1 MKNKKLLAVMLTI
14 FKGVDE
20 KQLIE
25 AIDKEDGDDSVLKAF
40 TEKHEVF
47 STDELDKIKK
57 NAREEAVNAHFN
69 KTDFDIDKDIP
80 SPIAAKLLGRKL
92 EGKQAALAKKYEV
105 SDAKDIDDLIEKLVT
120 KSKEGKGNPDQE
132 LIKQIDLLKQT
143 VIDAETKVKEVEN
156 KYVTD
161 EINRHFNDSLAQLSL
176 DYPEE
181 ALPKQMELLQ
191 HSYLSQRK
199 LDKKGK
205 TIVVLDSKGER
216 INDKLGDPL
225 PISNDLTEF
234 AKSYGFKFKEKE
246 QGGRGDGSSQGAGA
260 SINYKGKNF
269 NDVLAARNSSLPD
282 DQKIKM
288 GSDEMLKMF
297 QEFEAANKN

>member
-1 MKNKKLLAVMLTI
+1 MLTI

-25 AIDKEDGDDSVLKAF
+25 AIDKEDGDDSVLKTF

-69 KTDFDIDKDIP
+69 KADFDIDKDIP

-161 EINRHFNDSLAQLSL
+161 EINRHFSDSLAQLSL

-205 TIVVLDSKGER
+205 AIVAFDSEGKNR
-216 INDKLGDPL
+216 INDKYGDAL
-225 PISNDLTEF
+225 PISHDLTEF

-269 NDVLAARNSSLPD
+269 NDVLAARNASLPD
-282 DQKIKM
+282 TQKIKM
-288 GSDEMLKMF
+288 GSPEMLIMF